1 MHPILPFALIF
12 FVLLGDFLYFSLFF
26 CIFLQR
32 PHCILPGKEVVSG
45 CTQFYHLLSWLWLWF
60 QPREEPLS
68 SGEVNATSQ
77 SAMVPSPSKGSK
89 KIKDTDEFCPQPWL
103 RIFFQ
108 IKLIQLRGRLDL
120 GIILLESASLSFLS
134 ILTFFTSPNTLFS
147 LICEHVRWSSHRL
160 SPGPGLAATHNSSR
174 PCF

>member
-1 MHPILPFALIF
+1 M
-12 FVLLGDFLYFSLFF
+12 VFF
-26 CIFLQR
+26 CDFDGGRDLIIFCPR
-32 PHCILPGKEVVSG
+32 KRW

-160 SPGPGLAATHNSSR
+160 SPGPGLAATHNSSG